1 MNPWKNLT
9 GLSSWLMRIAAILML
24 FAWFFNTFI
33 NFNLNQ
39 PQFFLATVFLVF
51 GLLLFTGGFLRK
63 HSLTVVSAIVL
74 LILSV
79 LQAYWSYNGI
89 TGVFAQWVVMSSVF
103 FYFVTHGNK

>member
-1 MNPWKNLT
+1 M
-9 GLSSWLMRIAAILML
+9 
-24 FAWFFNTFI
+24 
-33 NFNLNQ
+33 
-39 PQFFLATVFLVF
+39 
-51 GLLLFTGGFLRK
+51 RK

-79 LQAYWSYNGI
+79 LQAYWSFNGI